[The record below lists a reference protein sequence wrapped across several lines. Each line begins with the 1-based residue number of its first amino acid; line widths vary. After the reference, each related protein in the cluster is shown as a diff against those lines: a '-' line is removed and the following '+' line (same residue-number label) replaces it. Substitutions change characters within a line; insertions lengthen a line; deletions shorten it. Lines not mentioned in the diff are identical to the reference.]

1 MNMFD
6 LTGKGAVVI
15 GGAGGIGK
23 AIAKGLAQAGAKV
36 VIASRKEASLQEAC
50 DDLNKDLEPKVQY
63 LTVDAG
69 NEDSMIEFTQKSIKL
84 LGKVDILVNS
94 QGFNEKYNAEEFPLD
109 KFARMFD
116 VNVNSFLLSC
126 KHFGQHMIANNY
138 GKIINISSVRGK
150 IATRPAGNA
159 GYCATKGAV
168 DMLTKQLAS
177 EYGKYNITVNAIGPN
192 LTLTPM
198 MADWINSKTP
208 EERKAL
214 ENKAPMQR
222 IAVPEDCAGPAVFLA
237 SDASG
242 FVTGNII
249 YPDGGLTAV
258 G

>member
-1 MNMFD
+1 MSIFD

-23 AIAKGLAQAGAKV
+23 AIAKGLAQAGASV
-36 VIASRKEASLQEAC
+36 VIASRKESTLQEAC
-50 DDLNKDLEPKVQY
+50 AELNNEVEPKVQY
-63 LTVDAG
+63 LTVDAS
-69 NEDSMIEFTQKSIKL
+69 NEESMIELTQKSIEL

-94 QGFNEKYNAEEFPLD
+94 QGFNEKYPAEDFPLD

-116 VNVNSFLLSC
+116 VNVNSFMLSC
-126 KHFGQHMIANNY
+126 KHFGQHMIKNNY

-150 IATRPAGNA
+150 IATSPAGNA

-168 DMLTKQLAS
+168 DMLTKSLAS

-192 LTLTPM
+192 LTVTPM
-198 MADWINSKTP
+198 MQAWLDSLT
-208 EERKAL
+208 EEKRTELK
-214 ENKAPMQR
+214 NKAPMKR
-222 IAVPEDCAGPAVFLA
+222 MALPEDCAGPAVFLA

-249 YPDGGLTAV
+249 YPDGGLTAI